1 LLLKKLIT
9 FAINLNNYDALMKRI
24 VFLFFILPITAGL
37 LNAQTKVLKMSATK
51 STDFGV
57 TYFLPKTML
66 TVRVN
71 YSKITQK
78 AAPYARYAEKYL
90 GVKGESVIS
99 EDQVY
104 YKLNNINVISKGIV
118 DKDASYLVEFK
129 SKTTSPFVYLTE
141 DGLICTINAEY
152 EPESA
157 GDNKAPAQSVSES
170 TKIPPHSVFTE
181 EYLNAGSVTKM
192 AEVAAKQ
199 IYKLRDS
206 RTDLLTGNAD
216 NAPRDGEGMKIVLA
230 NLEAQEKTLT
240 ELFTGT
246 TNVDTF
252 NSDFDIEPISNID
265 KEVLLRFSKYAGIVG
280 KDDLSGSPVYINIKN
295 LESVESQE
303 LVDLKRKNKETKSI
317 VYNLPGKA
325 AVEVFYGI
333 ISMCRNTVPVVQFG
347 NKQILAA
354 SIFDDKKAPVKVYF
368 YPETGAIK
376 QIIQ

>member
-1 LLLKKLIT
+1 
-9 FAINLNNYDALMKRI
+9 MKRI
-24 VFLFFILPITAGL
+24 VIFFFILFATNF

-57 TYFLPKTML
+57 TYSLPKTML

-71 YSKITQK
+71 YSKVTQK
-78 AAPYARYAEKYL
+78 AGAYARYAEKYL
-90 GVKGESVIS
+90 GVKGGSVVS

-104 YKLNNINVISKGIV
+104 YKLNNINVISKGVI

-141 DGLICTINAEY
+141 EGLICTINADY
-152 EPESA
+152 EPESTGGNNA
-157 GDNKAPAQSVSES
+157 ITQSVPES
-170 TKIPPHSVFTE
+170 TKIPPHSVYTE

-230 NLEAQEKTLT
+230 NLEAQEKALT

-246 TNVDTF
+246 TSVETF
-252 NSDFDIEPISNID
+252 TSDFDVEPVSNVD
-265 KEVLLRFSKYAGIVG
+265 KEVLLRFSKYTGVVG

-295 LESVESQE
+295 LESIEPQE
-303 LVDLKRKNKETKSI
+303 IVDPKRKTKETQSI
-317 VYNLPGKA
+317 VYNIPGKA

-333 ISMCRNTVPVVQFG
+333 NSMYRNTFQIVQFG
-347 NKQILAA
+347 NKQILAT

>member
-1 LLLKKLIT
+1 
-9 FAINLNNYDALMKRI
+9 MKRI
-24 VFLFFILPITAGL
+24 IIFFYILFAVNL
-37 LNAQTKVLKMSATK
+37 LIAQTKALKMSATK

-57 TYFLPKTML
+57 AYFLPKTML
-66 TVRVN
+66 TVQVN

-78 AAPYARYAEKYL
+78 AGPYARYAEKYL
-90 GVKGESVIS
+90 GVKEQSVVS

-104 YKLNNINVISKGIV
+104 YKLNNISVISKGVV

-141 DGLICTINAEY
+141 DGIICTINAEY
-152 EPESA
+152 EPESTD
-157 GDNKAPAQSVSES
+157 GNKATVQPASES
-170 TKIPPHSVFTE
+170 SKIPPHSVFTE

-230 NLEAQEKTLT
+230 NLDAQEKALT

-246 TNVDTF
+246 TSVETL
-252 NSDFDIEPISNID
+252 NSDFDIEPTSNID
-265 KEVLLRFSKYAGIVG
+265 KEVLLRFSKYAGVVG
-280 KDDLSGSPVYINIKN
+280 KDDLSGSPVYINVKN

-303 LVDLKRKNKETKSI
+303 LVDLKRKGKETKSI

-325 AVEVFYGI
+325 EVEVFYGI
-333 ISMCRNTVPVVQFG
+333 TSMCKNTVSVVQFG
-347 NKQILAA
+347 NKQILAP
-354 SIFDDKKAPVKVYF
+354 SIFDNKKAPVKVYF

-376 QIIQ
+376 QITQ

>member
-1 LLLKKLIT
+1 
-9 FAINLNNYDALMKRI
+9 
-24 VFLFFILPITAGL
+24 
-37 LNAQTKVLKMSATK
+37 MSATK
-51 STDFGV
+51 STDYGV

-66 TVRVN
+66 IVHAN
-71 YSKITQK
+71 YSKTTQK
-78 AAPYARYAEKYL
+78 AGPYAKYAEKYL
-90 GVKGESVIS
+90 GVKDQSVVL
-99 EDQVY
+99 EDKTY
-104 YKLNNINVISKGIV
+104 YTLNKVTVENRGVV

-152 EPESA
+152 IPES
-157 GDNKAPAQSVSES
+157 DNNKTTVSKQIPQLPAPPS
-170 TKIPPHSVFTE
+170 HSVYTE
-181 EYLNAGSVTKM
+181 EYLQAGSISKM
-192 AEVAAKQ
+192 AEVAARQ

-240 ELFTGT
+240 ELFMGT
-246 TNVDTF
+246 TTVESFDK
-252 NSDFDIEPISNID
+252 DFEIAPASNID
-265 KEVLLRFSKYAGIVG
+265 KEVLFRFSKYFGMVD

-295 LESVESQE
+295 LEDSETQE
-303 LVDLKRKNKETKSI
+303 IVDPKRKAKEPQSI

-333 ISMCRNTVPVVQFG
+333 NSIYKNTFSIVQFG
-347 NKQILAA
+347 TRQILA
-354 SIFDDKKAPVKVYF
+354 SSLFDDKKAPVKIYF
-368 YPETGAIK
+368 YLETGAIK